1 MNIFKNWFVHRNQ
14 IQSGPAK
21 APQPL
26 QNRTSVLVVDDSRTV
41 LVTLN
46 KMLEQMGFICFTASS
61 ASEGIEIAKSNK
73 PDLIL
78 MDVVMPE
85 INGFQ
90 ATRILRK
97 IPQTAHIPIIIIS
110 GTQLGTDQFWGQ
122 KMGAN
127 GFLPKPLDKQ
137 AFLNMADELLGTR
150 HAAVS

>member
-1 MNIFKNWFVHRNQ
+1 MNIFKHWFVHRDEFQ
-14 IQSGPAK
+14 TEHPTSQQA
-21 APQPL
+21 L
-26 QNRTSVLVVDDSRTV
+26 QNQAKVLVVDDSRTV

-46 KMLEQMGFICFTASS
+46 KMLVQLGFKCSTAAS
-61 ASEGIEIAKSNK
+61 AREGIELAKNVM

-97 IPQTAHIPIIIIS
+97 IPETTHIPIIIIS

-137 AFLNMADELLGTR
+137 AFLSMANELLGTQQ
-150 HAAVS
+150 AAVS